1 MSFECIQTI
10 DLVIYAMVTNI
21 YENSAWG
28 KTSGNF
34 GGFLIG
40 NNILSDLGISI
51 GNPQDA
57 S

>member
-1 MSFECIQTI
+1 
-10 DLVIYAMVTNI
+10 MVTNI

-40 NNILSDLGISI
+40 NNILSELGISI
-51 GNPQDA
+51 GNPHDA
-57 S
+57 SRCVLFVTRADNYG

>member
-28 KTSGNF
+28 KSGGNF

>member
-1 MSFECIQTI
+1 
-10 DLVIYAMVTNI
+10 MVTNI

-34 GGFLIG
+34 GGFLIR

-51 GNPQDA
+51 GNPHDA